1 MIRKTTKKSAF
12 LITGVFLCLLIYLSA
27 CAQWFGFPAYY
38 DSTTYKQLTDLKP
51 RVLMLYDKFSGEIKD
66 QSKIEQIRLKF
77 AQIYEYEKGKGL
89 KNVETYSQIDLI
101 RNMFEGQVRDRM
113 QNGIWSEA
121 HLHNQKVNISEA
133 FDIAIQTEKLKNKN
147 I

>member
-1 MIRKTTKKSAF
+1 
-12 LITGVFLCLLIYLSA
+12 
-27 CAQWFGFPAYY
+27 
-38 DSTTYKQLTDLKP
+38 
-51 RVLMLYDKFSGEIKD
+51 
-66 QSKIEQIRLKF
+66 
-77 AQIYEYEKGKGL
+77 
-89 KNVETYSQIDLI
+89 VETYSQIDLI

-113 QNGIWSEA
+113 QNGSWSEA